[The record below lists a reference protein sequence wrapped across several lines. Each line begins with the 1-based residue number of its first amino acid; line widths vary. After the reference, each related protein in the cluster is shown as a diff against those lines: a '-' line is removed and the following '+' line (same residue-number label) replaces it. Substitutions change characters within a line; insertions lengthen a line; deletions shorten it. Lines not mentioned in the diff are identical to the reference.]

1 MVGDELQAP
10 PLIWFT
16 LALPSPSL
24 PRRNSLQSQPS
35 QVPMSSPGP
44 PLNLPDTLFSQ
55 HYAYYNAARVQLA
68 PFAISVLLAIEN
80 LTFLAQTCI

>member
-1 MVGDELQAP
+1 
-10 PLIWFT
+10 
-16 LALPSPSL
+16 
-24 PRRNSLQSQPS
+24 
-35 QVPMSSPGP
+35 MSSPGP